1 MSRLPLQTLLHRAQA
16 FAVTQSP
23 SRLTSAYPPRLSA
36 LYDCRHSSFLSSAPP
51 LRHCFNFEG
60 LPRNQSTRLRGRF
73 KKLRSPRLRR
83 DQHTLQHIDQYTP
96 SRIPN
101 AAWPYLYK
109 QFDKM
114 PHLDPYF
121 KQVDALQDGFIE
133 RLREAVA
140 IPSISSEDQ
149 RRPDVVKVS
158 LIVVVQGIAYE

>member
-1 MSRLPLQTLLHRAQA
+1 M
-16 FAVTQSP
+16 
-23 SRLTSAYPPRLSA
+23 
-36 LYDCRHSSFLSSAPP
+36 
-51 LRHCFNFEG
+51 
-60 LPRNQSTRLRGRF
+60 
-73 KKLRSPRLRR
+73 
-83 DQHTLQHIDQYTP
+83 
-96 SRIPN
+96 
-101 AAWPYLYK
+101 YK